1 LKSRISNLEFVS
13 AAAVSLEAYAAAF
26 TSAFQGYFHP
36 VAHDAATLARRVRFE
51 NYDLA
56 NSLLALDGDQVAG
69 IAALAVRGERGW
81 CAGLGVVPELR
92 GRGLGGRLMS
102 ALLERA
108 RAAGLRRLSLEVLTV
123 NVAARRLYEGTGM
136 HVTRD
141 LLVLERRDKRPAVA
155 PPPRVPVEARA
166 RASVSVEAPSRS
178 SVPKEA
184 PADELLA
191 HFARLHPEPPAWQ
204 RELASLLAADLR
216 GLRVGGRRRPRA
228 YALLG
233 YGRDGV
239 TYISDLAAEDVRGA
253 RELCAALDSAPGPL
267 KVVNEPERSLFAQ
280 PLVEHGF
287 AEIARQ
293 HEMTIEL

>member
-1 LKSRISNLEFVS
+1 MSFVP
-13 AAAVSLEAYAAAF
+13 AATVSLEAYAAAF

-36 VAHDAATLARRVRFE
+36 VAHDAVTLARRVRFE
-51 NYDLA
+51 HYDLA
-56 NSLLALDGDQVAG
+56 NSLLALDGGQVAG

-108 RAAGLRRLSLEVLTV
+108 RAAGLRQLSLEVLTV
-123 NVAARRLYEGTGM
+123 NVAARRLYEKAGM
-136 HVTRD
+136 RVTRD
-141 LLVLERRDKRPAVA
+141 LLVLERRDRRVSEAA
-155 PPPRVPVEARA
+155 PRT
-166 RASVSVEAPSRS
+166 SVEAPPRATA
-178 SVPKEA
+178 PREA
-184 PADELLA
+184 PAAELLA

-216 GLRVGGRRRPRA
+216 GLYVGGRRRPRA

-233 YGRDGV
+233 YGRDGI
-239 TYISDLAAEDVRGA
+239 TYVSDLAAADEHGA
-253 RELCAALDSAPGPL
+253 RELCAALDTAPGPL
-267 KVVNEPERSLFAQ
+267 KVINEPEQSPFAA
-280 PLVEHGF
+280 PLLEHGF
-287 AEIARQ
+287 AEVARQ